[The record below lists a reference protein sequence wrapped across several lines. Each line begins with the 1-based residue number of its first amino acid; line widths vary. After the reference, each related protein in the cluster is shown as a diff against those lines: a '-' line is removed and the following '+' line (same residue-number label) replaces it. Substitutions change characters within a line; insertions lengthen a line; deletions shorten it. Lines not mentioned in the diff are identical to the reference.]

1 MNLLILHSVISRG
14 ISNFRSQLLNQGLS
28 WIFYYFLQAGHSD
41 EVEDKC
47 PSVTQQQLTASDIR
61 QSEISDNL
69 HKLDAI
75 NMNHEQS
82 KLESDLIKCK
92 TFLSAPLILM
102 NRQKLEDLKVI
113 ITEHIHLFDEAFVP
127 ANFTDQEASDI
138 VEKMKMTRT
147 ELKNRENEV
156 ESLIADLNS
165 WTEELQGLSMWMKE
179 VEAFLN
185 SEDTA
190 LGDLETLE
198 AQLRESDALQDD
210 IRTLQPNFDLINR
223 TGQSLIDKCDNDD
236 IFVRELEEQLEILTN
251 EWNTTMKAAGDQNDR
266 LRTAS
271 EESSKVI
278 KLIGDINMF
287 LDTIETELSSTE
299 SFPVTGA
306 PQLSQTTFKY
316 MQLREKTE
324 QKSEDLNRLSAY
336 EAGSAALGNIETRIQ
351 ATQDRWSHV
360 TGPVYR
366 KYSIMKEAT
375 SDYGEFKTLVAQ
387 ETDWLERLEK
397 KLKRGSKC
405 AADAEE
411 ISEELDDLENCLHNH
426 SDERL
431 GRLKSLASALSQNE
445 VRITPVS
452 SEAES
457 LSQKWVELEVSAR
470 QRIQSLETCI
480 LEAQQW
486 ECKILAVQDWL
497 HERDLELTAH
507 LEHEL
512 TADDILEEA
521 QVSQQGKGQ
530 SEEILTNS
538 WCSYTDLYVLLSVFI
553 NTFSFCK
560 FPVVLLL
567 L

>member
-1 MNLLILHSVISRG
+1 MA
-14 ISNFRSQLLNQGLS
+14 SQDLTKTETNDNHQCLNAL
-28 WIFYYFLQAGHSD
+28 
-41 EVEDKC
+41 
-47 PSVTQQQLTASDIR
+47 
-61 QSEISDNL
+61 
-69 HKLDAI
+69 

-82 KLESDLIKCK
+82 KLESDLIRCE

-127 ANFTDQEASDI
+127 ANFTDQQASDI
-138 VEKMKMTRT
+138 VEKMKITRT

-179 VEAFLN
+179 VEVFLN

-198 AQLRESDALQDD
+198 AQLRESDALQED

-223 TGQSLIDKCDNDD
+223 TGQSLIDKCDKDD
-236 IFVRELEEQLEILTN
+236 LFVRELEEQLETMTN
-251 EWNTTMKAAGDQNDR
+251 EWNTTMKAAGDQNER
-266 LRTAS
+266 LRTS
-271 EESSKVI
+271 KEESIKVI
-278 KLIGDINMF
+278 ELIQDINVF
-287 LDTIETELSSTE
+287 LDQIECEISSTE

-306 PQLSQTTFKY
+306 PQLSQTTFKFTKL
-316 MQLREKTE
+316 MEKTDK
-324 QKSEDLNRLSAY
+324 KSEDLNRLSAY
-336 EAGSAALGNIETRIQ
+336 DAGSAVLVDMESRIQ
-351 ATQDRWSHV
+351 ATQDRWSQI

-426 SDERL
+426 SDDRL
-431 GRLKSLASALSQNE
+431 GRLKSLASALSKNG
-445 VRITPVS
+445 VRITPVA
-452 SEAES
+452 SEAEL
-457 LSQKWVELEVSAR
+457 LSQKWMALEVSAR

-497 HERDLELTAH
+497 HERDLELSAH

-521 QVSQQGKGQ
+521 QVS
-530 SEEILTNS
+530 
-538 WCSYTDLYVLLSVFI
+538 WW
-553 NTFSFCK
+553 
-560 FPVVLLL
+560 
-567 L
+567 

>member
-1 MNLLILHSVISRG
+1 M
-14 ISNFRSQLLNQGLS
+14 QGG
-28 WIFYYFLQAGHSD
+28 QSD
-41 EVEDKC
+41 ELEDKC
-47 PSVTQQQLTASDIR
+47 IKQQPQLSSSDIG
-61 QSEISDNL
+61 QSETSDNL
-69 HKLDAI
+69 HTVDAPT

-82 KLESDLIKCK
+82 KLESDLVKCK
-92 TFLSAPLILM
+92 TFLSAPLLLM
-102 NRQKLEDLKVI
+102 NRQKLEDLKVMI
-113 ITEHIHLFDEAFVP
+113 SEHIHLFDEAFVP
-127 ANFTDQEASDI
+127 ASFTDQEASEI

-179 VEAFLN
+179 VEVFLN

-190 LGDLETLE
+190 LGDLEALE
-198 AQLRESDALQDD
+198 AQLRESDALQED

-223 TGQSLIDKCDNDD
+223 AGQSLIDKCDKDD
-236 IFVRELEEQLEILTN
+236 AFVRELEEQLEVLTN
-251 EWNTTMKAAGDQNDR
+251 DWNSTMKAAGDQNER

-271 EESSKVI
+271 EESSKVME
-278 KLIGDINMF
+278 LIQDINLF
-287 LDTIETELSSTE
+287 LDQIESELSSTE

-306 PQLSQTTFKY
+306 PQLSQTTFKF
-316 MQLREKTE
+316 MQLREKTD

-336 EAGSAALGNIETRIQ
+336 DAGSASVLGNIETRIL
-351 ATQDRWSHV
+351 ATQDRWSQV

-366 KYSIMKEAT
+366 NYSIMKEAS

-426 SDERL
+426 SDDRL
-431 GRLKSLASALSQNE
+431 GRLKSLASALSHNE
-445 VRITPVS
+445 VRITPVT

-457 LSQKWVELEVSAR
+457 LSQKWEELEVSAR

-497 HERDLELTAH
+497 HERDLELSAH

-521 QVSQQGKGQ
+521 QVSQIRGT
-530 SEEILTNS
+530 L
-538 WCSYTDLYVLLSVFI
+538 
-553 NTFSFCK
+553 
-560 FPVVLLL
+560 
-567 L
+567 

>member
-28 WIFYYFLQAGHSD
+28 WIFYDFLQAGQSD

-47 PSVTQQQLTASDIR
+47 PSTIQQQQLTSSDIR
-61 QSEISDNL
+61 QSETSDNL
-69 HKLDAI
+69 QKIDAI

-92 TFLSAPLILM
+92 TFLSAPLVLM

-127 ANFTDQEASDI
+127 ANFTDQEASEI

-179 VEAFLN
+179 VEVFLN

-223 TGQSLIDKCDNDD
+223 TGQSLIDKCDKDD
-236 IFVRELEEQLEILTN
+236 IFVRELEEQLEVLTN
-251 EWNTTMKAAGDQNDR
+251 DWNTTMKAAGDQNER

-278 KLIGDINMF
+278 ELIGDINVF
-287 LDTIETELSSTE
+287 LDQIESELSSTE

-336 EAGSAALGNIETRIQ
+336 EAGSGVLGNIETRIQ

-426 SDERL
+426 SDDRL

-445 VRITPVS
+445 VRITPVA
-452 SEAES
+452 SEAET

-497 HERDLELTAH
+497 HERDLELTGH

-521 QVSQQGKGQ
+521 QVSHRGQ
-530 SEEILTNS
+530 RSIGR
-538 WCSYTDLYVLLSVFI
+538 DL
-553 NTFSFCK
+553 N
-560 FPVVLLL
+560 
-567 L
+567 